1 MLGRRRE
8 LEDILQRKKI
18 ELDNFQSMYDH
29 SIATITSTIDT
40 LGFVVNQID
49 TAIEEIDQYT
59 KELDETKNN
68 LSNARERNKL
78 VLRNFNA
85 LLGYDYKQELK
96 EESDGGK
103 TEPVSEIG
111 EDKSDV

>member
-1 MLGRRRE
+1 MLRRRRE

-18 ELDNFQSMYDH
+18 ELDNFQSMYDS

-59 KELDETKNN
+59 KELNETKNN
-68 LSNARERNKL
+68 LNNAKERNKL

-85 LLGYDYKQELK
+85 LLGYDCKQELK
-96 EESDGGK
+96 EETDGGEF
-103 TEPVSEIG
+103 EPVSEIG